1 MERVT
6 AYFTGR
12 VQGVGFRY
20 TTARLAKQFAVAGY
34 VMNLPDGRVE
44 LVVEGEPAQVRGLLD
59 AVKEKMGCHIR
70 DTRVD
75 RGLANGEYGN
85 ASDPRAF
92 GIRH

>member
-1 MERVT
+1 MER
-6 AYFTGR
+6 FTVHFAGR

-20 TTARLAKQFAVAGY
+20 TTRRLAGRFAVAGY

-44 LVVEGEPAQVRGLLD
+44 LVVEGESDQVRGLLD
-59 AVKEKMGCHIR
+59 AVKEVMGHHIR

-75 RGLANGEYGN
+75 RGAATGEFGD
-85 ASDPRAF
+85 ASDPRTF